1 MINHLWLFYFYMH
14 LYIGIFNF
22 LLQYICIIILN
33 NNISSINRYNFRNSF
48 PGSIIIEYECVERP
62 VYCYSAVG

>member
-22 LLQYICIIILN
+22 YYNICIMILN
-33 NNISSINRYNFRNSF
+33 NNISSINRYNFRNSL
-48 PGSIIIEYECVERP
+48 PGCIIIE
-62 VYCYSAVG
+62 